1 MTTTSAPT
9 SPIAERPIP
18 GPLGVDDNVAQAF
31 RSAAHAFQ
39 VQAAALSRGGRM
51 VAFASPSGSLT
62 MTQVTPA
69 LEASTDVAV
78 RGSVTRFFSPPDSD
92 EDLVLYA
99 TPVRGDLALVALF
112 SMDTPLGNARRTGQ
126 ALVAAILRAGAAE
139 PPAPIEPEPP
149 PPALPRDWIPESPT
163 PGLERTLLPELP
175 PPAAPAIPL
184 PKDWIPGAPATE
196 DRLPF
201 LKPPEAMPAPMAPA
215 PVVRE
220 VIVRVP
226 AVHGGPALAFSLV
239 LMPRFPE
246 HRLTGALVQRL
257 RTWVHRLCL
266 AWDWR
271 AERVEIQPDHL
282 ALSLTLE
289 PDVAPGQVVQQ
300 LQDGLAARVLQ
311 TFPQLAD
318 DLPSGR
324 FWASTFLLQNG
335 PMPGEA
341 EIAAFVRETRS
352 AQGFSRRT

>member
-9 SPIAERPIP
+9 SPIAERP

-39 VQAAALSRGGRM
+39 VQAAALSRGGRL
-51 VAFASPSGSLT
+51 VAFVSPSGTLT

-69 LEASTDVAV
+69 LESSADVAV
-78 RGSVTRFFSPPDSD
+78 RGSVTRFFTPADSD
-92 EDLVLYA
+92 EDFVLYA

-126 ALVAAILRAGAAE
+126 ALVGAILRAGAVEA
-139 PPAPIEPEPP
+139 PAQVEPEPP
-149 PPALPRDWIPESPT
+149 PPALPRDWVPETPT
-163 PGLERTLLPELP
+163 PELERTLLPE
-175 PPAAPAIPL
+175 PPAPSVSAIPL
-184 PKDWIPGAPATE
+184 PKDWIPGAPAAE
-196 DRLPF
+196 DRFPF
-201 LKPPEAMPAPMAPA
+201 LKPPEPPAIPVVPA

-226 AVHGGPALAFSLV
+226 AVHGGPTLTFSLV
-239 LMPRFPE
+239 LVPRFPE
-246 HRLTGALVQRL
+246 HRISGALVPRL
-257 RTWVHRLCL
+257 RTWIHRLCL

-271 AERVEIQPDHL
+271 ADEIRIRPDHV
-282 ALSLTLE
+282 AVSLTLE

-311 TFPQLAD
+311 TFPQLGA

-324 FWASTFLLQNG
+324 FWASAFLLQNG
-335 PMPGEA
+335 PLPQES
-341 EIAAFVRETRS
+341 EIAAFVGETRS
-352 AQGFSRRT
+352 AQGFSRRS